1 MKKKW
6 ILSILLV
13 GLLAILGAC
22 SSSDNNDNNGDKGNN
37 NNENSEEAADGEADM
52 PEPDL
57 DDVPDVVAEV
67 NGESIEKD
75 EFEDIYEGQF
85 QQMAMQAQMS
95 GEELDQD
102 DLKSQVADALID
114 QELALQDAKGKD
126 YEASDEDVDEVLEDL
141 MEQQGVDSKDDL
153 FDMLEDQEMDKD
165 DFMDD
170 IKKQVLINKLID
182 EEAGDTEPSDDEI
195 KDFYEQYKEQQ
206 EQADVDEDEMESL
219 EDMKPQIVEQ
229 LKQQKENEA
238 YQTIVEKLRDDA
250 EIENHLS

>member
-114 QELALQDAKGKD
+114 QEVALQDAKGKD
-126 YEASDEDVDEVLEDL
+126 YEASDEDVDEVLEIL
-141 MEQQGVDSKDDL
+141 MRRKGVASKYDL
-153 FDMLEDQEMDKD
+153 FDMLDDQDTDKD
-165 DFMDD
+165 DFMED

-182 EEAGDTEPSDDEI
+182 DEAGDTVQWDDEI
-195 KDFYEQYKEQQ
+195 NDFYEPYRDQQ
-206 EQADVDEDEMESL
+206 HQAAVDE
-219 EDMKPQIVEQ
+219 
-229 LKQQKENEA
+229 
-238 YQTIVEKLRDDA
+238 
-250 EIENHLS
+250 